1 MSEFLREAAR
11 LQPALVKSLHTLHRR
26 AEAAIQEAAIAD
38 TLLDAREVAPA
49 APGRPAAASTTAEAA
64 LTAAGAS
71 QSPLRSLQAP
81 DAYTAKPLLELEL
94 LALRSA
100 QMLRRRLAAER
111 RLSVVV
117 AVVVGVFVGIALYLL
132 LATPNLASG
141 IVLLG
146 AAALA
151 LALAIVKWQPYR
163 RAARTHHLAR
173 LADNMAAHLR
183 GKLQALD
190 ALADHPTRHLQQWTM
205 VLELTDPLRDLWGG

>member
-1 MSEFLREAAR
+1 MSQFLREAAR

-49 APGRPAAASTTAEAA
+49 PGRPAAASTSAAAA

-71 QSPLRSLQAP
+71 PSPLRSLQAP

-141 IVLLG
+141 LVLLG

-151 LALAIVKWQPYR
+151 LALAVLKWQPYR

-173 LADNMAAHLR
+173 LADDMAAHLR

-205 VLELTDPLRDLWGG
+205 VIELTDPLRDLWGG